1 MQASPQINQLR
12 VDLSQTM
19 TEIHA
24 KGWASG
30 TGGNFS
36 VVTQRNPLQ
45 LLMAPSGVEK
55 GKVQPIDLIEVDRL
69 GAVIAGTGK
78 ASAETLLH
86 LEIVNLTGAGSVLH
100 THSVF
105 NTVLSEYYLS
115 KRGET
120 AIALSNYEMLK
131 GLEGITTHDTTVN
144 LSILPND
151 QDLKALSQA
160 FRVLREAQSAAW
172 LDAIFDIPPDKL
184 SDELPGLT
192 CLAPGILIAGHGL
205 YTWGKDLF
213 TARRH
218 LEILEFLM
226 EVTYRKLILWQP

>member
-1 MQASPQINQLR
+1 MQTAPQHEQLR
-12 VDLSQTM
+12 VDLSQTI

-36 VVTQRNPLQ
+36 VVAQHNPLR
-45 LLMAPSGVEK
+45 LLMAPSGVDK
-55 GKVQPIDLIEVDRL
+55 GNVQPTNLIAVDQSGKVVN
-69 GAVIAGTGK
+69 GTGK

-86 LEIVNLTGAGSVLH
+86 LEIVKSAGAGSVLH

-105 NTVLSEYYLS
+105 NTVLSEYYGS
-115 KRGET
+115 NCGES

-131 GLEGITTHDTTVN
+131 GLEGITTHDTTVH
-144 LSILPND
+144 LLILPND

-160 FRVLREAQSAAW
+160 FRELWQGKSDLGSDLGSDV
-172 LDAIFDIPPDKL
+172 AI
-184 SDELPGLT
+184 
-192 CLAPGILIAGHGL
+192 APGILIAGHGL